1 MRLASWTLIG
11 LIGLSAAACQTQTA
25 STALPSPASREAC
38 IEKAK
43 QEVPSTSSQSSSEV
57 QKSRYFIYVGCMH
70 SAGLKP

>member
-25 STALPSPASREAC
+25 LPSPAYREAC